1 MESTDS
7 TANTGSTNSTGS
19 TGTTENTGN
28 PRSALD
34 GNEAVNLAAEQ
45 AKNTAHRNIP
55 PLGLD
60 EIPLPDDTA
69 NLREG
74 PNLHDGLLGL
84 LPLVGVWHGTGQAIG
99 AASGNTGATGNA
111 NAENGTGNT
120 EEYAFGQQLVISHD
134 GENYLKFDSRIW
146 RLDANGNPTGA
157 DQREIGFWRISLKDE
172 IEVTLTNSRGLVEIL
187 YGEPVN
193 ERAWQLQ
200 SASTIAT
207 ETGPASHGPGKRMYG
222 LMPNNNLG
230 WVDERVA
237 AGSTQDD
244 ITFIPYMSG
253 ELKRVA
259 G

>member
-1 MESTDS
+1 MSE
-7 TANTGSTNSTGS
+7 
-19 TGTTENTGN
+19 TENTTPN
-28 PRSALD
+28 ALD

-45 AKNTAHRNIP
+45 SKNTAHRNIP
-55 PLGLD
+55 ALGLD

-84 LPLVGVWHGTGQAIG
+84 LPLVGVWQGSGQAV
-99 AASGNTGATGNA
+99 ADASGTDGD
-111 NAENGTGNT
+111 T

-134 GENYLKFDSRIW
+134 GENYLRFDSRIW
-146 RLDANGNPTGA
+146 RIDAQGNPTGA

-200 SASTIAT
+200 SATTIAT

-253 ELKRVA
+253 ELKRIA